1 MEFLKKALAT
11 QLSEPFMYKLDFQE
25 FTAGYVPAFEESL

>member
-11 QLSEPFMYKLDFQE
+11 QLSEPFMYTLDFKE
-25 FTAGYVPAFEESL
+25 FTAGYVPAIEEQL